1 MTSSLPTSANTPRSG
16 PFARQTK
23 SLKNPL
29 SAQPLKKLFLFSI
42 VGWFM
47 SLYLLIMMNSPER
60 FTDFTREDFVWNE
73 HFRKW
78 VLSPD
83 EELNIFWNDWLIAH
97 ADKKQIINAAKE
109 IILCLNID
117 EPQLSEESINEAIQD
132 TLNQIE
138 VKKIEPQHKNSF
150 KAIRYKKYW
159 QAGIAASVIMV
170 LAVSLV
176 VWLSKSL
183 NHPSAYQELV
193 QSSGE
198 NLLEKQN
205 QSDKPMSVFLDDG
218 SKILLEKDA
227 RISYAASFNHS
238 NNRKVYLSGNAF
250 FEVAKNPAKPFLV
263 YANGLITKV
272 VGTQFKIHSSEA
284 DKKVSVE
291 VISGMVSVYSYI
303 NKKPKE
309 ETSSK
314 KLNSLIL
321 TANQKANYS
330 GEDKTLMATIV
341 ENPVIVSTHKIDFKF
356 EDTPVD
362 FVFRSITNAYGIEIL
377 YDEKSFANRTFTSA
391 LTTET
396 LYEKL
401 DIICKA
407 LNARYEVI
415 DGKIVVYNNAA
426 AK

>member
-1 MTSSLPTSANTPRSG
+1 
-16 PFARQTK
+16 
-23 SLKNPL
+23 
-29 SAQPLKKLFLFSI
+29 
-42 VGWFM
+42 
-47 SLYLLIMMNSPER
+47 MNSPER

-97 ADKKQIINAAKE
+97 SDKKQIINAAKE

-341 ENPVIVSTHKIDFKF
+341 ENPVIVSTQKIDFKF

>member
-1 MTSSLPTSANTPRSG
+1 
-16 PFARQTK
+16 
-23 SLKNPL
+23 
-29 SAQPLKKLFLFSI
+29 
-42 VGWFM
+42 M

-170 LAVSLV
+170 WAVSLV